1 MDINEFKKLEYSIKE
16 ESFHKEYKSINVVM
30 FCLSIFG
37 HIASI
42 FLAYFLLSKILSGA
56 ITDNPTLVL
65 IASVIMLT
73 GLELLKR
80 DIFQKFSTMS
90 IKLKAFLHKQIYP
103 LLFMSIAVVSVSFYA
118 TISGASEFSSK
129 EKEIEKVAEENTQKY
144 VDSLNSAYN
153 VKIQEFE
160 KESRDIKSKI
170 EAKDNEQTSL
180 ESVQPLTSAQR
191 SRVRDLKAEKDIL
204 RQDLVKVDTSIAVTK
219 RELDTKVKEYQDKIN
234 ESSSKKKDEN
244 KTNSLLFVVI
254 STLIEFIILAG
265 VYFNRYYKI
274 RTYNEYKMKIENDP
288 NYQKWML
295 YDTLI
300 DVVYNVDIKINDK
313 FPSSKTIIELA
324 KLNGVNLLQRD
335 AADFIKMLSSL
346 SILRTSGPSKYFGKS
361 LETAKEIIRQHF
373 NIK

>member
-1 MDINEFKKLEYSIKE
+1 MDINEFKKLEDSIKE
-16 ESFHKEYKSINVVM
+16 ESFHKEYKSINIVM

-37 HIASI
+37 HMASI

-80 DIFQKFSTMS
+80 DIFQKFSTQS

-118 TISGASEFSSK
+118 TISGANEFSSK

-144 VDSLNSAYN
+144 VDSLTNIYTI
-153 VKIQEFE
+153 KIQEFE
-160 KESRDIKSKI
+160 KESKDIKTKI

-180 ESVQPLTSAQR
+180 EAVQPLTPAQR

-204 RQDLVKVDTSIAVTK
+204 RQDLVKVDTSISVTK
-219 RELDTKVKEYQDKIN
+219 RELETKVKEYEAKVN
-234 ESSSKKKDEN
+234 EESSKQKNEN

-254 STLIEFIILAG
+254 STLIELIILAG

-274 RTYNEYKMKIENDP
+274 RTYNEYRMKIENDP

-300 DVVYNVDIKINDK
+300 DVVYNVDTKINDK
-313 FPSSKTIIELA
+313 FPSSKTIIELG
-324 KLNGVNLLQRD
+324 KLNGINLLQKD
-335 AADFIKMLSSL
+335 ASDFIKMLSSL
-346 SILRTSGPSKYFGKS
+346 SILRSSGSSKYFGKS